1 MGWAWRRFRLSC
13 CVVEGARR
21 LLNKGQT
28 WLLTDTGEAAQ
39 FSKSIVR
46 RVRWCW
52 RAAPVLASSTG
63 AHVDYNQQ
71 VKEFQGYGKGLG
83 VYHSPVNTQAHF
95 SNLLLTIAQKMGVEA
110 ETFANS
116 NGVISEILS

>member
-1 MGWAWRRFRLSC
+1 MVADGYRRGGTILEIDCSASE
-13 CVVEGARR
+13 V
-21 LLNKGQT
+21 
-28 WLLTDTGEAAQ
+28 
-39 FSKSIVR
+39 
-46 RVRWCW
+46 
-52 RAAPVLASSTG
+52 VLAGG
-63 AHVDYNQQ
+63 AGLGLKHGSHVDYNQQ

-95 SNLLLTIAQKMGVEA
+95 SNLLLPIAQKMGVEA